1 MIPVGTPSAD
11 DLYYPPDADFE
22 EQVPSSLVME
32 SNALDLIDLVQYLE
46 TDIDSQSSEISN
58 GHSPLAVT
66 LAMTASDIPLSDHP
80 FQLSTQA
87 FSSGAPDHPYSLATT
102 DYSLAHG
109 ANSYFIGPSI
119 TSTSTQEYTATT
131 ALKVEGW
138 FHCPVIGCA
147 VLLKRRDALKNHLQW
162 AHSESHERV
171 VCPKHATQS

>member
-58 GHSPLAVT
+58 GRSPLAIT
-66 LAMTASDIPLSDHP
+66 LAVTTGDIPLSDQP
-80 FQLSTQA
+80 FQPSTQT
-87 FSSGAPDHPYSLATT
+87 FLSGSPDHPYSLATT
-102 DYSLAHG
+102 DHSLAHG

-119 TSTSTQEYTATT
+119 TSTQEYTAAT

-162 AHSESHERV
+162 TDSESCERV
-171 VCPKHATQS
+171 MCPKHATQS